1 MLSKFQGFNAAL
13 TEAVDIP
20 GRRGTDQV
28 KEMNS
33 KLRPELKGPLT
44 VLCNDPKST
53 IVILSGST
61 RNVLDDVRN
70 LLCFFKDLL
79 ILFESMSTATLFV
92 VFQ

>member
-61 RNVLDDVRN
+61 RNVLDDVEYESLKQQLVKN
-70 LLCFFKDLL
+70 KSEIIGFKLD
-79 ILFESMSTATLFV
+79 
-92 VFQ
+92 